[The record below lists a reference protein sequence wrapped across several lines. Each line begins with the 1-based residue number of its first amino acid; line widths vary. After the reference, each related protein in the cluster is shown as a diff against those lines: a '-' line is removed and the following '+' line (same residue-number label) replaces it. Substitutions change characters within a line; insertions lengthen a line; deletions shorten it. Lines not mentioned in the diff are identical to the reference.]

1 MREKRM
7 DGDAERR
14 EDMQL
19 RHCPLLET
27 LPAAHNRKRLPQ
39 LGLHRDPELGTD
51 KSPLPVLL
59 GNELLL
65 TATPTAAPV

>member
-1 MREKRM
+1 MEMLK
-7 DGDAERR
+7 E
-14 EDMQL
+14 EIQL

-27 LPAAHNRKRLPQ
+27 LPAGHNRKWLPQ

-59 GNELLL
+59 PVL
-65 TATPTAAPV
+65 TATPTPAPV